1 MFKINL
7 LIFSNNSYFL
17 VRFNKPI
24 SINVIKLMKRKLL
37 HRVFIPFLPQKYVH
51 LYIFTFRKIS
61 LCIASDQIFNIHVHI
76 HIYHN
81 INRVTRREMC
91 DVLIIKCC
99 ICLKVSGC
107 VQFSLGI

>member
-1 MFKINL
+1 MI
-7 LIFSNNSYFL
+7 
-17 VRFNKPI
+17 
-24 SINVIKLMKRKLL
+24 RKLL
-37 HRVFIPFLPQKYVH
+37 HRVFIPLLPKKYVH

-61 LCIASDQIFNIHVHI
+61 LCIGSDQILHTYV
-76 HIYHN
+76 YHY